1 MLRMFKNIAQA
12 NRPEVGVPQPV
23 RYSTGVPNE
32 YYRDFVS
39 SGEFRNPKK
48 TLLRDGDT
56 VFTMGSCFANE
67 IRAYLHTHQLA
78 DTRPQ
83 VPAVALPSFHDRSKE
98 ISSWGEWDGT
108 SNLQFYNTFS
118 IRQEIEK
125 SVGGWTQSPNDF
137 WQVEIGG
144 ETLYQCPYR
153 RRIFAETP
161 EALNRITILIDEEIK
176 ASLKAANLIVF
187 TLGLTEVWQ
196 KKDNGLF
203 SCCEPGYCHGAGGDE
218 TEFVASSYEQNLFN
232 LQRTIEI
239 INQEFGKKQI
249 LISVSPVPLGRTF
262 RPLEAYVANIESKS
276 ILRSVAGCIDNEFE
290 NATYFPSYEM
300 CLSDPTTFREDGRHV
315 KPKKVNQIMDF
326 FQACH
331 RASV

>member
-1 MLRMFKNIAQA
+1 MLRMFKNFTRAD
-12 NRPEVGVPQPV
+12 RPEVGIRPPV
-23 RYSTGVPNE
+23 RYATGVPNE
-32 YYRDFVS
+32 FYRDFVS
-39 SGEFRNPKK
+39 SGEFRNKKK
-48 TLLRDGDT
+48 TLLYDGDT

-67 IRAYLHTHQLA
+67 IRAYLHTHQIA

-83 VPAVALPSFHDRSKE
+83 VPTTALPYFHDSSKE

-125 SVGGWTQSPNDF
+125 AVGTWTQSPNDL
-137 WQVEIGG
+137 WQVEINGK
-144 ETLYQCPYR
+144 TLYQCPYR

-161 EALNRITILIDEEIK
+161 EALNTITTLIDSEIK
-176 ASLKAANLIVF
+176 ASLKAANLIVL

-196 KKDNGLF
+196 KKDNGLV
-203 SCCEPGYCHGAGGDE
+203 SCCEPGYCHGAGEDE

-232 LQRTIEI
+232 LKRTIEL
-239 INQEFGKKQI
+239 INQELGGKQI

-276 ILRSVAGCIDNEFE
+276 ILRSVAGCIHSEFE

-315 KPKKVNQIMDF
+315 KPEKVNQIMDF
-326 FQACH
+326 FRACH
-331 RASV
+331 AESV

>member
-12 NRPEVGVPQPV
+12 NRPEVGVPKPV

-67 IRAYLHTHQLA
+67 IRAYLQTHQLA

-83 VPAVALPSFHDRSKE
+83 VPAAALPSFHDRSKE

-153 RRIFAETP
+153 RRIFAKTP

-176 ASLKAANLIVF
+176 ASLK
-187 TLGLTEVWQ
+187 
-196 KKDNGLF
+196 
-203 SCCEPGYCHGAGGDE
+203 
-218 TEFVASSYEQNLFN
+218 
-232 LQRTIEI
+232 
-239 INQEFGKKQI
+239 
-249 LISVSPVPLGRTF
+249 
-262 RPLEAYVANIESKS
+262 
-276 ILRSVAGCIDNEFE
+276 
-290 NATYFPSYEM
+290 
-300 CLSDPTTFREDGRHV
+300 
-315 KPKKVNQIMDF
+315 
-326 FQACH
+326 
-331 RASV
+331 